1 MLIKELYI
9 KNPYSKRVET
19 LKNLK
24 AEDSAEFSGFLRV
37 EFLSSA
43 EVPCKDNIVFFNKN
57 SIFKIVP
64 ELLK

>member
-24 AEDSAEFSGFLRV
+24 AEDSAEFSGFLKV
-37 EFLSSA
+37 EFLDST
-43 EVPCKDNIVFFNKN
+43 EVPSKDNVVFFNRN
-57 SIFKIVP
+57 LILKIVP
-64 ELLK
+64 EFLK

>member
-1 MLIKELYI
+1 MLVKELYI
-9 KNPYSKRVET
+9 KNPYSERVEA

-24 AEDSAEFSGFLRV
+24 AEDSTEFPGFLKV
-37 EFLSSA
+37 ELLGST
-43 EVPCKDNIVFFNKN
+43 EVPSKDNIVFFNKN

>member
-9 KNPYSKRVET
+9 KNPYSERVET
-19 LKNLK
+19 LKNLT
-24 AEDSAEFSGFLRV
+24 AEFSGFLRV
-37 EFLSSA
+37 ELLGVT
-43 EVPCKDNIVFFNKN
+43 EVPRRDNIVFFNKN

>member
-9 KNPYSKRVET
+9 KNLETKQVEA

-24 AEDSAEFSGFLRV
+24 AEDSTEFSGFLRV
-37 EFLSSA
+37 ELLGA
-43 EVPCKDNIVFFNKN
+43 TEVPSKDNVVFFNKN
-57 SIFKIVP
+57 SISKIVP